1 METFVFDTNIL
12 IDLKYYNPKVFKSL
26 WNNLFLMPELNTI
39 YSVPEVHNE
48 LSKTEDSLNE
58 KWEAIDDKYGF
69 FVDLSDKNNSHDY
82 WNAMRKLEIFEIFQK
97 YGEDKPYWA
106 DPYLISAAIVD
117 GSTVVTNETTNR
129 HPKRKIPFICNE
141 LDIPCMTFDE
151 FMIHNG
157 WQW

>member
-26 WNNLFLMPELNTI
+26 WNNLFSMLELNTI

>member
-12 IDLKYYNPKVFKSL
+12 IDLKHYNPMVFKSL
-26 WNNLFLMPELNTI
+26 WNNIYCMLENNTI

-58 KWEAIDDKYGF
+58 KWEDIDEKYGF
-69 FVDLSDKNNSHDY
+69 FVDLSERNSLDY
-82 WNAMRKLEIFEIFQK
+82 WNAMRMLESFEIFQK
-97 YGEDKPYWA
+97 YGENKPYWA
-106 DPYLISAAIVD
+106 DPYLISTAMVD
-117 GSTVVTNETTNR
+117 GSTVVTNETVHR
-129 HPKRKIPFICNE
+129 QPKRKIPYVCKE